1 MGLAS
6 SKAPG
11 EHRSSID
18 IIKPEKGLL
27 SESMESIL
35 SVPEVT
41 QSLPTDWTQWAGA
54 IVGACLVGLSGV
66 LPLWVIPAKVGGS
79 SASSGQ
85 DDNLKY
91 LLAFAVGGLL
101 GDVFLHLLPETYQHM
116 IDSGD
121 SGSAGRIGAAVLTG
135 ILTFLVLEKV
145 LEISNPE
152 TNEELREKENKK
164 IVGYLNLLANCTDNL
179 LHGLAVGTSFLSSFR
194 LGVTT
199 TAAILLHEIPHEFGD
214 FAILLKSGFDRWEA
228 ARAQISTA
236 LVGLLGALAALAFES
251 SEGLEVLLMYILPF
265 TAGGFLNIALV
276 SVIPELMEE
285 KRPLV
290 ALGQLF
296 SMVGGILAMSLLTMM

>member
-1 MGLAS
+1 LGDTS
-6 SKAPG
+6 
-11 EHRSSID
+11 D
-18 IIKPEKGLL
+18 
-27 SESMESIL
+27 
-35 SVPEVT
+35 
-41 QSLPTDWTQWAGA
+41 
-54 IVGACLVGLSGV
+54 
-66 LPLWVIPAKVGGS
+66 VGGS

-135 ILTFLVLEKV
+135 ILTFLVLEKI

-228 ARAQISTA
+228 AKAQISTA
-236 LVGLLGALAALAFES
+236 LVGLLGALLALAFES
-251 SEGLEVLLMYILPF
+251 SNDLETLLMYILPF

-276 SVIPELMEE
+276 SVVPELMEE
-285 KRPLV
+285 TRPGP
-290 ALGQLF
+290 ALAQF
-296 SMVGGILAMSLLTMM
+296 VCVIGGILAMSLLTMV

>member
-1 MGLAS
+1 MG
-6 SKAPG
+6 G
-11 EHRSSID
+11 
-18 IIKPEKGLL
+18 
-27 SESMESIL
+27 
-35 SVPEVT
+35 
-41 QSLPTDWTQWAGA
+41 QSLRAFFWISMDSVLSDPAVEPSFATDWTQWAGA
-54 IVGACLVGLSGV
+54 IIGACLVGLTGV
-66 LPLWVIPAKVGGS
+66 LPLWVIPAKALGTAP
-79 SASSGQ
+79 SAPTE
-85 DDNLKY
+85 DNLKY

-116 IDSGD
+116 INSGD
-121 SGSAGRIGAAVLTG
+121 VDGAGRIGTAVLTG

-152 TNEELREKENKK
+152 SNDELREKENKK

-228 ARAQISTA
+228 AKAQMSTA
-236 LVGLLGALAALAFES
+236 LVGLMGALLALACDTS
-251 SEGLEVLLMYILPF
+251 QGLETLLMYILPF

-276 SVIPELMEE
+276 SVVPDLMKET
-285 KRPLV
+285 RPGP
-290 ALGQLF
+290 ALAQF
-296 SMVGGILAMSLLTMM
+296 CCVVGGIMAMSLLTMV

>member
-1 MGLAS
+1 MG
-6 SKAPG
+6 
-11 EHRSSID
+11 
-18 IIKPEKGLL
+18 
-27 SESMESIL
+27 
-35 SVPEVT
+35 VT
-41 QSLPTDWTQWAGA
+41 QSFWISMDSVLSDPALEPSFATDWTQWAGA
-54 IVGACLVGLSGV
+54 IIGACLVGLTGV
-66 LPLWVIPAKVGGS
+66 LPLWVIPAKALGTAP
-79 SASSGQ
+79 SAPTE
-85 DDNLKY
+85 DNLKY

-101 GDVFLHLLPETYQHM
+101 GDVFLHLLPETYQHV
-116 IDSGD
+116 IDSGEE
-121 SGSAGRIGAAVLTG
+121 GGLFRIGVATLTG
-135 ILTFLVLEKV
+135 VLAFLVLEKV
-145 LEISNPE
+145 LEMSNPE
-152 TNEELREKENKK
+152 TNLELREKENKK

-179 LHGLAVGTSFLSSFR
+179 LHGLAVGSSFLSSSR
-194 LGVTT
+194 LGITT

-236 LVGLLGALAALAFES
+236 LVGLLGALLALAFES